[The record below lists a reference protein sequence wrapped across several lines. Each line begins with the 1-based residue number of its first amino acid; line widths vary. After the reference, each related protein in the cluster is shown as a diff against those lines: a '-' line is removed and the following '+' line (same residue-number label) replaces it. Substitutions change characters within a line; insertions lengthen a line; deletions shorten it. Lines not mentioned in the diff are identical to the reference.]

1 MPQVLPKIAIT
12 MGDPAGVGP
21 EIAIKVFKESVLYEY
36 CRPVLVGD
44 IRILKSVSEKINTP
58 VEIRPINEV
67 SEARFGQGVMD
78 VIHMP
83 LFDMAEYQIGSV
95 KASQG
100 KASFEY
106 IKKVIEL
113 AQSGDVNA
121 TVTNPINKE
130 ALSAAQIPFA
140 GHTEIYAHFTDS
152 SKVSMLLVNGDF
164 RVVHVTTHVSLRD
177 ATELIKKGRILEV
190 IQLAHDACQRFGIQN
205 PRIGVAGLNP
215 HSSDGGLFGNE
226 EEEEILPAI
235 NAALELDLDVEGPV
249 PPDTLFAKAITGR
262 YDITV
267 AMYHDQGHIPFKML
281 AFEWD
286 REKNQMGDVHGV
298 NITLGLP
305 IIRTSVDHGTAFDIA
320 GKGIASQAAL
330 LESIEIATKLVQS
343 R

>member
-1 MPQVLPKIAIT
+1 M
-12 MGDPAGVGP
+12 
-21 EIAIKVFKESVLYEY
+21 
-36 CRPVLVGD
+36 
-44 IRILKSVSEKINTP
+44 
-58 VEIRPINEV
+58 
-67 SEARFGQGVMD
+67 
-78 VIHMP
+78 
-83 LFDMAEYQIGSV
+83 
-95 KASQG
+95 
-100 KASFEY
+100 
-106 IKKVIEL
+106 
-113 AQSGDVNA
+113 
-121 TVTNPINKE
+121 
-130 ALSAAQIPFA
+130 
-140 GHTEIYAHFTDS
+140 
-152 SKVSMLLVNGDF
+152 
-164 RVVHVTTHVSLRD
+164 
-177 ATELIKKGRILEV
+177 
-190 IQLAHDACQRFGIQN
+190 
-205 PRIGVAGLNP
+205 AGLNP